1 MIELIV
7 KRDDREI
14 NRYFLPQG
22 ATTLG
27 RAEDNAIILDDAA
40 VSRRHAQIR
49 VDGSRVSIQDMGS
62 GNGTFFGD
70 ERLEG
75 AQELGNGDVV
85 VIEPFQLLLRVD
97 REGVGKDS
105 TRPVPASRPAPST
118 RLDAPPSRAKREA
131 GGSAAGGPRL
141 EVVRGQGGPYLLTGE
156 NASIGR
162 SEEATIT
169 LKDPSSSRK
178 HAAIERTNRGWTITD
193 LGSANGTYLNGAS
206 VKGAALQDGDI
217 ILIGNTELRFVE
229 PMVLAEAEDPE
240 PPPPPASTRPV
251 ASRAPGGRKPS
262 PPPPAPSGME
272 MELSGFEDDPG
283 TAGNGNGYGGHG
295 GGALPQDAD
304 ASGGTEFGPPPSAWD
319 NGEGTEDGG
328 YQPAFGDRPTGF
340 NDPDTGGFSGG
351 MELGDDALFPGGQR
365 PPDSLVG
372 RYIYSLKTDRKTQ
385 LLTFAGAFVFVIIL
399 ASGNRDG
406 GSAGSGALTCLTEEE
421 LDKEQSI
428 GLNTIERFE
437 KEAEAALAMQPRDYA
452 TAFDRYQRLAT
463 FGRRDTMANVCVAQ
477 DKTRIAVESLY
488 ALHEFLMIQRL
499 GEVTRAGA
507 QKDAATQARIER
519 NARDGRAA
527 LAVAKRRRDPG
538 QYRKA
543 IEHFENLLKDDPV
556 DAEAKGLLEEARR
569 ELRAIQGEMG
579 AAQLQRLNNQCMGVY
594 NQGLA
599 QQGKRSAAG
608 YQQAIKT
615 FERITKSL
623 DPDGRTQYYQQAQT
637 AITAAKR
644 KLRELASPL
653 REEGK
658 KFAAQQNWIAARKA
672 YRNAVATDPFDA
684 TLQSELG
691 AVQDECIRSAK
702 RQLSEAKAYEAAY
715 NYQEA
720 LKALDLAL
728 KYADRDS
735 DRENFQAKE
744 IMKRIRR
751 NSER

>member
-22 ATTLG
+22 STTLG
-27 RAEDNAIILDDAA
+27 RAEDNAIILDDSA
-40 VSRRHAQIR
+40 VSRRHARIK
-49 VDGSRVSIQDMGS
+49 VDGSRVSIEDLGS
-62 GNGTFFGD
+62 GNGTFFA
-70 ERLEG
+70 EARLEG

-118 RLDAPPSRAKREA
+118 RLDSPPSRAKREA

-156 NASIGR
+156 NATIGR

-178 HAAIERTNRGWTITD
+178 HASIERTGRGWMLND
-193 LGSANGTYLNGAS
+193 LGSANGTYLNGAT
-206 VKGAALQDGDI
+206 VKESALQDGDI

-229 PMVLAEAEDPE
+229 PMVAAEADDLE
-240 PPPPPASTRPV
+240 PPPPASTRPV
-251 ASRAPGGRKPS
+251 STRAPAGRKA
-262 PPPPAPSGME
+262 PPPASSGME
-272 MELSGFEDDPG
+272 MELGGFDEDAG
-283 TAGNGNGYGGHG
+283 ANGNGNGFGDDD
-295 GGALPQDAD
+295 GGAMPQEGQS
-304 ASGGTEFGPPPSAWD
+304 SGGTEFGPPPSAW
-319 NGEGTEDGG
+319 NMGEGTDENG
-328 YQPAFGDRPTGF
+328 YQPPPSFSDAPTGYGEDSAF
-340 NDPDTGGFSGG
+340 EGG
-351 MELGDDALFPGGQR
+351 MELGNDALFPGGQR

-372 RYIYSLKTDRKTQ
+372 RYIFNLKTNRKTQ
-385 LLTFAGAFVFVIIL
+385 LLTVAGAVIFVIIL
-399 ASGNRDG
+399 MG
-406 GSAGSGALTCLTEEE
+406 GSDKGGNTGAALTCLTDEQ

-437 KEAEAALAMQPRDYA
+437 QEAEAALAKAPRDYA
-452 TAFDRYQRLAT
+452 TAFDRYTRLAQ
-463 FGRRDTMANVCVAQ
+463 FGRKDTMSNVCIAQ

-507 QKDAATQARIER
+507 QKDAATQARIEK
-519 NARDGRAA
+519 NAREGKAA
-527 LAVAKRRRDPG
+527 LESARRRRNTSL
-538 QYRKA
+538 YRKA
-543 IEHFENLLKDDPV
+543 IDHFEALLKDDPV
-556 DAEAKGLLEEARR
+556 DAQAKSLLDEARR
-569 ELRAIQGEMG
+569 ELREIQGDIN
-579 AAQLQRLNNQCMGVY
+579 AAELERLKARTAAVY

-599 QQGKRSAAG
+599 QQGKRSASG

-615 FERITKSL
+615 FEKITKSL
-623 DPDGRTQYYQQAQT
+623 DPDGRTPAYPQAQA

-644 KLRELASPL
+644 KLRDLASPL

-658 KFAAQQNWIAARKA
+658 KFSAQTNWIPSRKA
-672 YRNAVATDPFDA
+672 YRNAVATDPYDA
-684 TLQSELG
+684 TLQAELG
-691 AVQDECIRSAK
+691 AVQEECIRNAK
-702 RQLSEAKAYEAAY
+702 RQISEAKAYEAAY
-715 NYQEA
+715 NYPEA
-720 LKALDLAL
+720 LKALALAL
-728 KYADRDS
+728 KYADRPS
-735 DRENFQAKE
+735 DKE
-744 IMKRIRR
+744 HQQSQEIIKRIKR